1 MKNTEEIA
9 EYPLLLPEFQ
19 QFVVSK
25 GFVPQGKAPYF
36 AWWVKRFEAFCADAQ
51 GEPNARLNDFLGYLS
66 SEESTASWQIEQ
78 ARQSVS
84 IFLEH
89 YLDSEVVA
97 FKNTIEPVTGKK
109 DEIINRAREL
119 IRIKHYAYSTE
130 RTYLRWIGKFF
141 EYMTVT
147 RHKNKQIE
155 TGDIKDFLTYLAVK
169 MRVSSS
175 TQNQAFNA
183 VLFLFRDVLK
193 IETGSVGKAVRAKRG
208 IRLPVVLS
216 IEEVKRLFEALEGRN
231 RLLLQLLYGTGL
243 RLMEL
248 IRLRVQDVDFE
259 GNRIFIRAGKG
270 DKDRVTVLPAFIKDK
285 LAGHLEAAKIIFEKD
300 LSLGYGEVYLPN
312 ALERKYPNAAKDWRW
327 QYMFAA
333 NNLSVDPHGG
343 KVRRHHIGEKVVQ
356 SAMRNAVRKAGII
369 KHATV
374 HTLRHSFAT
383 HLLQKGVNIREIQEL
398 LGHKN
403 VETTMIYTHV
413 VRNMSNAP
421 KSPLDSLYE
430 NMPEEHT

>member
-1 MKNTEEIA
+1 MNGIMKNAEKIA
-9 EYPLLLPEFQ
+9 EYPLLLPDFQ
-19 QFVVSK
+19 QFIVAK
-25 GFVPQGKAPYF
+25 GFVPQSKAPYF

-51 GEPNARLNDFLGYLS
+51 GEPDTRLKDFLGYLG
-66 SEESTASWQIEQ
+66 SEESTAPWQIEQ
-78 ARQSVS
+78 ARQAVS

-97 FKNTIEPVTGKK
+97 FKNAIEPVTGKR
-109 DEIINRAREL
+109 DEIIKRAREL

-130 RTYLRWIGKFF
+130 RTYLSWIERFF

-169 MRVSSS
+169 KRVSSS

-208 IRLPVVLS
+208 LKMPVVLS

-231 RLLLQLLYGTGL
+231 RLLLQLLYGTGM

-248 IRLRVQDVDFE
+248 VRLRVQDIDFE
-259 GNRIFIRAGKG
+259 GNKIFIRAGKG
-270 DKDRVTVLPAFIKDK
+270 DKDRVTVLPDFIKDK
-285 LAGHLEAAKIIFEKD
+285 LSGHLEAAKIIFEKD
-300 LSLGYGEVYLPN
+300 LSQGYGEVCLPN
-312 ALERKYPNAAKDWRW
+312 ALERKYPNAAKEWRW
-327 QYMFAA
+327 QYVFAA
-333 NNLSVDPHGG
+333 NNLSVDPREG

-356 SAMRNAVRKAGII
+356 AADEII
-369 KHATV
+369 KAREEEERAI
-374 HTLRHSFAT
+374 LKQAE
-383 HLLQKGVNIREIQEL
+383 LQAMSSEIDNNKKEL
-398 LGHKN
+398 
-403 VETTMIYTHV
+403 T
-413 VRNMSNAP
+413 NAEIVAAA
-421 KSPLDSLYE
+421 LE
-430 NMPEEHT
+430 RW

>member
-1 MKNTEEIA
+1 MKGIMKNPEEIA
-9 EYPLLLPEFQ
+9 EYSLLLPEFQ
-19 QFVVSK
+19 QFIVSR
-25 GFVPQGKAPYF
+25 GFVPQSKAPYF

-51 GEPNARLNDFLGYLS
+51 GEQNTRLNDFLGYLS
-66 SEESTASWQIEQ
+66 SEKSTASWQMEQ
-78 ARQSVS
+78 ARQAVS

-89 YLDSEVVA
+89 YLDSEVIV
-97 FKNTIEPVTGKK
+97 FKNTIEPVIGKK

-119 IRIKHYAYSTE
+119 IRVKHYAYSTE
-130 RTYLRWIGKFF
+130 RTYLSWIGKFF
-141 EYMTVT
+141 EYMTIS

-155 TGDIKDFLTYLAVK
+155 VEDIKDFLTYLAVK
-169 MRVSSS
+169 RTVSSS

-183 VLFLFRDVLK
+183 VLFLFRDVLR

-208 IRLPVVLS
+208 LRMPVVLS

-231 RLLLQLLYGTGL
+231 RLLLQLLYGTGM

-248 IRLRVQDVDFE
+248 VRLRVQDVDFE
-259 GNRIFIRAGKG
+259 SNKIFIRAGKG
-270 DKDRVTVLPAFIKDK
+270 DKDRVTVLPIFIKDT
-285 LAGHLEAAKIIFEKD
+285 LAGHLEQLKKIYDKD
-300 LSLGYGEVYLPN
+300 ISLGYGEVYLPN
-312 ALERKYPNAAKDWRW
+312 ALDRKYPNAAKEWRW
-327 QYMFAA
+327 QYVFGA
-333 NNLSVDPHGG
+333 NNLSVDPRGG

-413 VRNMSNAP
+413 MRNMSNAP
-421 KSPLDSLYE
+421 QSPLDELYCRD
-430 NMPEEHT
+430 